1 MPLAPRLRVGLRHSR
16 ERRLRDLELLRQY
29 LVKERARH
37 LEQAHKI
44 AAASS
49 DQGDYQAIV
58 NEAKAAATIER
69 IIADLKLLDHDSGEF
84 CKRHLL

>member
-1 MPLAPRLRVGLRHSR
+1 VR
-16 ERRLRDLELLRQY
+16 ELELFRQY

-49 DQGDYQAIV
+49 EPGDYQAIV

-69 IIADLKLLDHDSGEF
+69 IIADLKLLDHDSGQF
-84 CKRHLL
+84 VQRYLL